1 MGELVREM
9 LISYDAL
16 ESRVAILENGSLAE
30 VYFERPKRSVVG
42 NVYLGL
48 VRDVLPGMQSA
59 FIDIGLEKNAFL
71 HVDDIPAQ
79 LVSTVGTKREIQSLL
94 RVGQPIMVQVTK
106 DPIGTKGCRVTAEI
120 TFPGRFLVLTPFA
133 ATIGVSKKLDK
144 EECARL
150 QSIIAPHLSEDVGAI
165 IRTAAQDI
173 SERDLLSD
181 LEFLLRLWKRVS
193 HQADEGFAPEVIYT
207 EIDLALRL
215 VRDVFSEDFKRLIVD
230 DKSVHAKVVSFLKR
244 ASSKP
249 LSKVQLHKDVRRG
262 LFETFGIDTEIQK
275 MLTRSIELP
284 SGGYICID
292 HTEALTVV
300 DVNTGK
306 FIGRHDLEE
315 TLFQTNCEAA
325 WEIARQLR
333 LRDIGGIVVID
344 FIDMAESYHRNE
356 VVRRF
361 SAAMER
367 DRARYKVGEISRFG
381 LLEIT
386 RRPFSEGAN
395 SSLTEQCS
403 CCDGRGRIPST
414 LTRRIAVERTIKSAI
429 RQGKATAYLVAVNP
443 ETYRML
449 MAPGTN
455 LVPRMRSSTGRYVT
469 VVPDESC
476 GPVEVK
482 ILLEGARRDA

>member
-1 MGELVREM
+1 MGEIVREM

-79 LVSTVGTKREIQSLL
+79 LIGTVGAKREIQSLL
-94 RVGQPIMVQVTK
+94 RLDQPIMVQVTK

-150 QSIIAPHLSEDVGAI
+150 QEVIAPHLSADVGAI

-173 SERDLLSD
+173 SEKDILSD

-193 HQADEGFAPEVIYT
+193 RQAEEGLAPEVIYT

-215 VRDVFSEDFKRLIVD
+215 VRDVFSDDFKRLVVD

-244 ASSKP
+244 SSSKP
-249 LSKVQLHKDVRRG
+249 IGKVHLHKDGRRT
-262 LFETFGIDTEIQK
+262 LFESFGIEFELQN
-275 MLTRSIELP
+275 MLARSIDLP

-292 HTEALTVV
+292 HTEALTVI

-306 FIGRHDLEE
+306 FVGRHDLEE
-315 TLFQTNCEAA
+315 TVFQTNSEATL
-325 WEIARQLR
+325 EIARQLR

-344 FIDMAESYHRNE
+344 FIDMGESYHRNE
-356 VVRRF
+356 IVRRF
-361 SAAMER
+361 AEAMER
-367 DRARYKVGEISRFG
+367 DRARHKIGELSRFG
-381 LLEIT
+381 LLEVT
-386 RRPFSEGAN
+386 RRAFSEGAN
-395 SSLTEQCS
+395 TSLTEQCS

-414 LTRRIAVERTIKSAI
+414 LTRRISVERAIKSAI

-455 LVPRMRSSTGRYVT
+455 LVPRMRSTTGRYVT

-476 GPVEVK
+476 GPVDVK
-482 ILLEGARRDA
+482 ILLEGSRRDA